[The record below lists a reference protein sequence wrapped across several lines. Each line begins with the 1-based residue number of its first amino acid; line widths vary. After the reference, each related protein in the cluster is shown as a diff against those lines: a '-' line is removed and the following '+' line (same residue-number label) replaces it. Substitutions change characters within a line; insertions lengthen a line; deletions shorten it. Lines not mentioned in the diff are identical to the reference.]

1 MLDGD
6 AVQAKRQI
14 GTLQRQIHDNDREDQ
29 KLYQAYM
36 ADVFDEHE
44 FAVRRRRLKEAR
56 ASLEQELEQLRAV
69 ELTEEEFQERKRLVL
84 AMAEYAKENG
94 LAADAPFE
102 IKRRIIKLL
111 VDRVL
116 LNVDEGWLR
125 IEGITPGRIDL
136 RESIENTPVDKDS

>member
-56 ASLEQELEQLRAV
+56 ASLEQELEQLRAAV
-69 ELTEEEFQERKRLVL
+69 LNLKLVITWP
-84 AMAEYAKENG
+84 E
-94 LAADAPFE
+94 
-102 IKRRIIKLL
+102 
-111 VDRVL
+111 
-116 LNVDEGWLR
+116 EGWSIR
-125 IEGITPGRIDL
+125 GR
-136 RESIENTPVDKDS
+136 RA